1 MRGWLTMRFSVRS
14 AVFLILFLSLGC
26 QPEKPAP
33 GVLARIDDT
42 LITLEDFNNKY
53 EEMKLENQFSP
64 GGHEALMQMKT
75 ELLNQLIE
83 EVLILKVA
91 QRQGLSVTD
100 EEMERQIMDTKEDYK
115 GESLREYLNR
125 QGLSFEVWKERV
137 GQKLLIEKTIRTN
150 CHYEEP
156 VGIEEVRAY
165 YDTHHDEYF
174 LPERVK
180 ARQIVVAS
188 TMKAARVL
196 QELKEGR
203 PFDELAAENSLGPE
217 GRFGGD
223 LGYFARGDMPE
234 EFNVV
239 FSMKRGDISEPIYSP
254 YGYHIFEVEDKKPE
268 RQITFDEVVDDIKRK
283 IMQKR
288 SEERYYQWLEEL
300 KEKAEIEINT
310 HLLEY
315 TH

>member
-1 MRGWLTMRFSVRS
+1 MRSSVLS
-14 AVFLILFLSLGC
+14 AVFLIFFLLWGC
-26 QPEKPAP
+26 QPEKPTP
-33 GVLARIDDT
+33 GLLARIDDAV
-42 LITLEDFNNKY
+42 ITLEDFNKKY
-53 EEMKLENQFSP
+53 EEMKLENHYSP
-64 GGHEALMQMKT
+64 GGHEALMQMRT

-83 EVLILKVA
+83 EILVLKVA
-91 QRQGLSVTD
+91 ERQGLSVTD
-100 EEMERQIMDTKEDYK
+100 QEMERQIMDTKEDYK

-125 QGLSFEVWKERV
+125 QGISFEAWRERV
-137 GQKLLIEKTIRTN
+137 RQKLLVEKTIRAN
-150 CHYEEP
+150 CHNQEP

-165 YDTHHDEYF
+165 YDTHDDEYF

-188 TMKAARVL
+188 KMKAARVL
-196 QELKEGR
+196 QELKEGK
-203 PFDELAAENSLGPE
+203 PFEELAAEISLGPE

-268 RQITFDEVVDDIKRK
+268 RKITFDEVVDDIKRK
-283 IMQKR
+283 IVQKR

>member
-1 MRGWLTMRFSVRS
+1 MRLSVRS
-14 AVFLILFLSLGC
+14 AVFLILLVLLGC
-26 QPEKPAP
+26 QPEKPTP
-33 GVLARIDDT
+33 GVLACIDDT
-42 LITLEDFNNKY
+42 VITLEDFNKKY

-64 GGHEALMQMKT
+64 GGHEALMQMRR

-83 EVLILKVA
+83 EILILKVA
-91 QRQGLSVTD
+91 EHQDLSVTD
-100 EEMERQIMDTKEDYK
+100 QEMERQIMDTKEDYK

-125 QGLSFEVWKERV
+125 QGISFEVWKERV
-137 GQKLLIEKTIRTN
+137 GQKLLIEKTIREN
-150 CHYEEP
+150 CQVHDP
-156 VGIEEVRAY
+156 LGIEEARAY

-188 TMKAARVL
+188 KMKAARVL
-196 QELKEGR
+196 QQLKEGR
-203 PFDELAAENSLGPE
+203 PFDELAAESSLGPE

-234 EFNVV
+234 EFNAV
-239 FSMKRGDISEPIYSP
+239 FSMKIGDISEPIHSP
-254 YGYHIFEVEDKKPE
+254 YGYHIFEVVDRKPA
-268 RQITFDEVVDDIKRK
+268 RQITFDEVVDDIKQK
-283 IMQKR
+283 IIQKR

-300 KEKAEIEINT
+300 KEKAKIEVNT

>member
-1 MRGWLTMRFSVRS
+1 MRFSVRS

-33 GVLARIDDT
+33 GVLVRIDDA

-64 GGHEALMQMKT
+64 GGDEALMQMKR

-83 EVLILKVA
+83 EVLILKIA
-91 QRQGLSVTD
+91 ERQGLSVTD
-100 EEMERQIMDTKEDYK
+100 QEMERQIMDTKEDYK

-125 QGLSFEVWKERV
+125 QGISFEVWKERV
-137 GQKLLIEKTIRTN
+137 GQKLLIEKTIRKN
-150 CHYEEP
+150 CQVHDP
-156 VGIEEVRAY
+156 LSIEEIRAY
-165 YDTHHDEYF
+165 YDTHQDKYS

-188 TMKAARVL
+188 KMKAARVL

-203 PFDELAAENSLGPE
+203 PFDQLAAENSLGPE

-234 EFNVV
+234 EFNAV
-239 FSMKRGDISEPIYSP
+239 FSIKTGDISEPIHSP
-254 YGYHIFEVEDKKPE
+254 YGYHIFEVVDRKPA
-268 RQITFDEVVDDIKRK
+268 RQITFDEVVDDIKRE
-283 IMQKR
+283 IIQKR

-300 KEKAEIEINT
+300 KEKAEIEVNT